1 MKPANYQ
8 VDASQF
14 IFERDSSM
22 LFARMGTGKT
32 LTYLLAMQDW
42 IETGAAKRVLV
53 VAPLRVAK
61 HVWMSEADKWSIPL
75 TMTVCTGDMSAKW
88 QRQAVE
94 AKTDVLVCNVEM
106 AGKIVRD
113 GTHGCDA
120 IVFDELSRW
129 RNGTGKRMK
138 EMRALTRQGFG
149 IKSGGTGTPAPNGLT
164 SLYGMA
170 ATVGL
175 DMFGRN
181 YDKWRRQYFWPED
194 FEQRRWLPFQNTPN
208 ELADIIRPWTYVLED
223 SAVELPPVVRPPIE
237 IDLPDTLRAQY
248 DDFRKTSVLS
258 DHEIVAGNNG
268 VLRGKLRQMASG
280 FVYSNAG
287 DPVGLDPFRLDAIEE
302 LIDDLNGQPVIVAY
316 EFREQL
322 AMMLRRW
329 PGLPWMG
336 GGSTGDEAT
345 IAAWNAGKLP
355 VMALHPASAGHGL
368 NLQAGGNSIIW
379 WQRPDDLELYDQ
391 TIARL
396 RRRGQA
402 DDRVYS
408 YELEARDTIDQ
419 AVARAAVG
427 KVATQDGLWA
437 SLRR

>member
-32 LTYLLAMQDW
+32 LTYLMAMQDW
-42 IETGAAKRVLV
+42 IETKAAKRILV
-53 VAPLRVAK
+53 VAPLRVAT
-61 HVWMSEADKWSIPL
+61 HVWRQECDKWNIPL
-75 TMTVCTGDMSAKW
+75 TMDLVTGEMTAK
-88 QRQAVE
+88 QKREAVQAP
-94 AKTDVLVCNVEM
+94 TDVLVCNVEM
-106 AGKIVRD
+106 AGKIVLE
-113 GTHGCDA
+113 GSHGCDA

-138 EMRALTRQGFG
+138 EMRRLTAQGFG

-170 ATVGL
+170 ATIGL
-175 DMFGRN
+175 NVFGKN
-181 YDKWRRQYFWPED
+181 YDRWRRRYFWPED
-194 FEQRRWLPFQNTPN
+194 YEQRRWLPFETTPD
-208 ELADIIRPWTYVLED
+208 ELSDIIRPWTYVLED
-223 SAVELPPVVRPPIE
+223 AAVDLPPIVQTPIVV
-237 IDLPDTLRAQY
+237 DLPDDLRRQY

-287 DPVGLDPFRLDAIEE
+287 DPVGLDPFRLEAIEE
-302 LIDDLNGQPVIVAY
+302 LIDEMNGQPVIIAY

-329 PGLPWMG
+329 PTLPWMG
-336 GGSTGDEAT
+336 GGSTNDEAV
-345 IAAWNAGKLP
+345 IAAWNAGSLP
-355 VMALHPASAGHGL
+355 VLAIHPASAGHGL
-368 NLQAGGNSIIW
+368 NLQAGGNSVIW

-402 DDRVYS
+402 DDRVFS
-408 YELEARDTIDQ
+408 YELEATQTIDQ
-419 AVARAAVG
+419 AVARAAIG
-427 KVATQDGLWA
+427 KVASQDGLWA